1 MKKLTPLFERTCCR
15 SFDDRKE
22 VTKEEIKLI
31 LEAGQTA
38 PSAKN
43 RQPYYFVGIIN
54 KDCRKEIYEA
64 AEEGRRKQFAHLSKE
79 ALEKTAK
86 GGTGSNDKSIFDASA
101 AILVF
106 RDSDPAYKEAKAQSK
121 NLNIKEEQ
129 GVASS
134 AFAMILQAH
143 SMGLNSG
150 WICSPLYI
158 KDKLEEILTQYG
170 VAFNDNWEPRVII
183 PIGYCKVEPKKPQRE
198 KLEKKSS
205 IIE

>member
-1 MKKLTPLFERTCCR
+1 MDRLTPLFERTCCR

-22 VTKEEIKLI
+22 VTEEEIKLI
-31 LEAGQTA
+31 MEAGQTA

-64 AEEGRRKQFAHLSKE
+64 AEQGRRKQFAHLSKE
-79 ALEKTAK
+79 ELERTAK

-134 AFAMILQAH
+134 AFAMMLQAH
-143 SMGLNSG
+143 HMGLNSG
-150 WICSPLYI
+150 WVCSPLYI
-158 KDKLEEILTQYG
+158 KDKLKEIFPRYG
-170 VAFNDNWEPRVII
+170 VAFNENWEPRVII
-183 PIGYCKVEPKKPQRE
+183 PIGYCKVEAKKPQRK
-198 KLEKKSS
+198 KLEEKSS
-205 IIE
+205 II